1 MPRPRIWMW
10 SRISPMTKF
19 NPSNCIKK
27 SLIAKLSGFIV
38 VPEAGLEP
46 ARPNGHR
53 ILSPACLP
61 IPPLGHPWSEKR
73 DSNPRPRPWQ
83 GRALPTELFS
93 QFCISPNLVGVL
105 LSVSFALSAYQSLF
119 LKCGCKYRGFFF
131 ISKQKNVIF
140 YRKNGGWELFA
151 SNPPFYIIQFIQGF
165 YRC

>member
-1 MPRPRIWMW
+1 M
-10 SRISPMTKF
+10 
-19 NPSNCIKK
+19 
-27 SLIAKLSGFIV
+27 

-93 QFCISPNLVGVL
+93 QFSNPPILDSVL
-105 LSVSFALSAYQSLF
+105 LSVSFALPAYQSLF

-131 ISKQKNVIF
+131 ISKQNNIIFLQKRCGSEVICLQPTF
-140 YRKNGGWELFA
+140 LCRLIYLGLR
-151 SNPPFYIIQFIQGF
+151 QV
-165 YRC
+165 